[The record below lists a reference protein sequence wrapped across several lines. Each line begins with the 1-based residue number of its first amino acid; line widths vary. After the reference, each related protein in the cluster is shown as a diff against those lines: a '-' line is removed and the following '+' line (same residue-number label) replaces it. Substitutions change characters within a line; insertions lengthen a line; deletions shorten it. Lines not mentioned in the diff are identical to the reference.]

1 LTGLHLYTSN
11 RLEALLGALVDVVER
26 PLADPLAAEQVVVPN
41 QGLARWLSWQLAE
54 RLGVCANVRFP
65 FPDQLLSEA
74 GRALLPGAPE
84 GRPFETDVLAWR
96 VLARLPDL
104 ARGPGGRALEHYL
117 EVGGYPG
124 VRDVKALQLAR
135 AVAET
140 LELYTVFRADLL
152 EGWEAGEEPG
162 DWQAQLWRSLVAER
176 PGAHRAARMAA
187 LGRALRRVAGAAANL
202 PAGLPERISVFGLG
216 TLAPLRLQVFAALAE
231 VVPVHLFALNPSQAY
246 WSDLRSH
253 REMARRARRRAAAAG
268 APVPEEGEHYE
279 VGNPLLA
286 SMGRLGREFFDAL
299 AELPAVEGPDLFAD
313 PGEGSLLCCLQS
325 DVLHLRQRG
334 TPDLP
339 RKALDPGDRSVEIH
353 VCHSPQ
359 REVEALHDRML
370 AWFQELPDLEPGE
383 ILVATPDP
391 ETYAPFV
398 GAVFGGCPDP
408 ACRIPFGLADGSLR
422 RESPLAGAFL
432 SLLKLPASRFGAAG
446 VLDLLEVGALRRRF
460 GFEDGDRDVVRRW
473 VEQTRVRWGVD
484 AAHREAQGLPAF
496 GENSWRAGLD
506 RLFLGYALGTGLRA
520 PKSRGSAEGL
530 FAGVLPYDD
539 LEGNEARVLGCLAE
553 FAQRLFAAAG
563 NFERPRPPARWAE
576 DLLAAFEAF
585 FLPDEDEEREAQRVR
600 GELGRLAELGR
611 EAAFGA
617 EVSLGAV
624 RAHLEA
630 ELGRVAAG
638 AGYRPGRVT
647 FAGLRALRSVPFRVV
662 ALIGMNDGAFPR
674 VGRAPG
680 FDRMAQ
686 NPRPGDPTA
695 RDEDRYA
702 FLEAL
707 LAAREKFYV
716 SYVGRRVRDNQPV
729 PPSVVV
735 SELFDALAEGFTHP
749 GGELPGALTTHHRL
763 QPFSPDY
770 FRPGSGLSS
779 ASVEN
784 LEGVRAL
791 CGPAAEPRPFVR
803 SPLPPPEGGAPAVE
817 LGELVRFFSHP
828 VKAFLQRR
836 LGLRLG
842 EDAYGVEEREPV
854 AVEGLDRYWV
864 EEELTARALAGGDLD
879 GAYRVLRAQGRLP
892 PGRPGEVAF
901 EVLRGRVQGFLE
913 AARPHLAGE
922 ELPPLELD
930 LRVGEVRLAGRLA
943 GARPGGL
950 LRLRC
955 ARVKGKDLVR
965 GWVEHLALA
974 AAAAP
979 GYPGETVVLGTDEGW
994 RFRRPADP
1002 AGLLAALLEAYFRGL
1017 ASPLPFFPKTSLE
1030 YARRSLDP
1038 EYAGREL
1045 AEARK
1050 VWEDGYKR
1058 RGEGSDPYLRQAFGG
1073 IDPLD
1078 PRGPLGD
1085 AFERLALSL
1094 GRPLLQHREAP

>member
-1 LTGLHLYTSN
+1 MTGLHLYTSN
-11 RLEALLGALVDVVER
+11 RLEALLEALVGVVGR

-74 GRALLPGAPE
+74 ARALLAGAPE

-96 VLARLPDL
+96 VLARLPEA
-104 ARGPGGRALEHYL
+104 ARGPTANALEHYV
-117 EVGGYPG
+117 EGGGHPEA
-124 VRDVKALQLAR
+124 RERKALQLAR
-135 AVAET
+135 AVAQT

-152 EGWEAGEEPG
+152 RRWEAGEEPNE
-162 DWQAQLWRSLVAER
+162 WQAWLWRSLVAEH
-176 PGAHRAARMAA
+176 PGAHRAARMTALLEALPRLASAA
-187 LGRALRRVAGAAANL
+187 AGA
-202 PAGLPERISVFGLG
+202 PKGLPERISVFGLG
-216 TLAPLRLQVFAALAE
+216 TLAPLRLQVFSALAE

-253 REMARRARRRAAAAG
+253 REMARRARRRASTGG
-268 APVPEEGEHYE
+268 APLPGEAEHYE
-279 VGNPLLA
+279 VGHPLL
-286 SMGRLGREFFDAL
+286 SSLGRLGREFFDEL
-299 AELPAVEGPDLFAD
+299 AEVPAAAILESFAE
-313 PGEGSLLCCLQS
+313 PGDGSLLTCLQS

-334 TPDLP
+334 TPEVPP
-339 RKALDPGDRSVEIH
+339 RELAADDRSVEIH
-353 VCHSPQ
+353 ICHSPQ
-359 REVEALHDRML
+359 REVEVLHDRML
-370 AWFQELPDLEPGE
+370 AWFREQPGLEPGE
-383 ILVATPDP
+383 ILVVTPDP

-398 GAVFGGCPDP
+398 GAVFEGCPDP
-408 ACRIPFGLADGSLR
+408 ACRIPFALADGSLR

-432 SLLKLPASRFGAAG
+432 ALLKLPGSRFGAAG

-473 VEQTRVRWGVD
+473 VEDTGVRWGVD

-496 GENSWRAGLD
+496 EENSWRAGLA
-506 RLFLGYALGTGLRA
+506 RLLLGYALGSGLGA
-520 PKSRGSAEGL
+520 FGGIGGGEGL

-539 LEGNEARVLGCLAE
+539 VEGSDARVLGCLAE
-553 FAQRLFAAAG
+553 LAERLFAAAG
-563 NFERPRPPARWAE
+563 DLDRPRPLDRWAE
-576 DLLAAFEAF
+576 DLLAAFEGF
-585 FLPDEDEEREAQRVR
+585 FLPDEEEEREAQRVR
-600 GELGRLAELGR
+600 GELGRLSELAR

-617 EVSLGAV
+617 QVSLGVV

-630 ELGRVAAG
+630 ELGRLAAG

-647 FAGLRALRSVPFRVV
+647 FAGLRALRSVPFRVI
-662 ALIGMNDGAFPR
+662 ALIGMNDGVFPR

-680 FDRMAQ
+680 FDRMAR

-702 FLEAL
+702 FLETL
-707 LAAREKFYV
+707 LAAREKLYV
-716 SYVGRRVRDNQPV
+716 SFVGRRVRDNQPI

-770 FRPGSGLSS
+770 FRPGSALAS

-791 CGPAAEPRPFVR
+791 FGPAAEPRPFVR
-803 SPLPPPEGGAPAVE
+803 APLPPPEGTAPAVE
-817 LGELVRFFSHP
+817 LGELVRFFAHP

-854 AVEGLDRYWV
+854 AVEGLDRYRV
-864 EEELTARALAGGDLD
+864 EDELASRALAGGDLD
-879 GAYRVLRAQGRLP
+879 GAYPVLRAQGRLP

-901 EVLRGRVQGFLE
+901 EVLRSRVRGFLE
-913 AARPHLAGE
+913 AARPHLAGAA
-922 ELPPLELD
+922 LPPLELD
-930 LRVGEVRLAGRLA
+930 VGVGEARLAGRLA
-943 GARPGGL
+943 GARSGVL
-950 LRLRC
+950 LRYRC
-955 ARVKGKDLVR
+955 ARLKGKDLVR
-965 GWVEHLALA
+965 AWVEHLALA
-974 AAAAP
+974 VVAAP
-979 GYPGETVVLGTDEGW
+979 GYPEETVVLGTDEGW
-994 RFRRPADP
+994 RFRRPSDP
-1002 AGLLAALLEAYFRGL
+1002 EALLAALLEAHARGL
-1017 ASPLPFFPKTSLE
+1017 CAPLPFFPETSLE

-1038 EYAGREL
+1038 KYAGREL

-1050 VWEDGYKR
+1050 VWEGGYR
-1058 RGEGSDPYLRQAFGG
+1058 RPGEGSDPYLRQAFGG

-1085 AFERLALSL
+1085 AFENLALAL
-1094 GRPLLQHREAP
+1094 GRPLLEHREAP